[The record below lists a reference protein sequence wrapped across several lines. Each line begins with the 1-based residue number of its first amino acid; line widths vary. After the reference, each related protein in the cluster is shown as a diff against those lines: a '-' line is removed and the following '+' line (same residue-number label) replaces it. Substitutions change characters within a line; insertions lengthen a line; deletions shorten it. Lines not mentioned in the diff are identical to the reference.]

1 VSNSDEWEQR
11 RLPRNSSYTVMVV
24 PDRTAAVRRYRVPKR
39 LVQVVL
45 GVAASVL
52 LVAGGATVHYFAILS
67 DASEARALRDENLQ
81 LRSELRLVQDKMT
94 RVSGSL
100 ERVERLDAKL
110 RMMTRLN
117 DPQRNLAIGPLG
129 PDDRDL
135 ASPAPPVA
143 RPAAAASADADTGI
157 DLPELGDGPAK
168 TTDAQLELLHAR
180 LDNLA
185 VKAHREETSLRELRE
200 YFQDQKTLLS
210 AMPSIWPAHGWVTSG
225 FGTRVDPFTGERSM
239 HEGLDIASQE
249 GTKVHAPADGSVV
262 YAGLHGGYGNVVV
275 IDHGF
280 GVNTRYGHLSE
291 IYVKVGQ
298 KVHRGQIIGAIG
310 NTGRSTGPHL
320 HYEVRV
326 NGIPV
331 DPRKF
336 ILN

>member
-1 VSNSDEWEQR
+1 
-11 RLPRNSSYTVMVV
+11 M
-24 PDRTAAVRRYRVPKR
+24 
-39 LVQVVL
+39 
-45 GVAASVL
+45 
-52 LVAGGATVHYFAILS
+52 
-67 DASEARALRDENLQ
+67 
-81 LRSELRLVQDKMT
+81 
-94 RVSGSL
+94 
-100 ERVERLDAKL
+100 ERLDAKL

-129 PDDRDL
+129 PDDRQL
-135 ASPAPPVA
+135 SSPTPPVA
-143 RPAAAASADADTGI
+143 APAAATSADADSGI
-157 DLPELGDGPAK
+157 DLPELGDSPAK
-168 TTDAQLELLHAR
+168 TTDGQLELLHAR
-180 LDNLA
+180 LDNLS

-291 IYVKVGQ
+291 ILREGGPEGAPGPDYRRHREHRP
-298 KVHRGQIIGAIG
+298 VHRAPPPLRGAGQRNPRG
-310 NTGRSTGPHL
+310 SP
-320 HYEVRV
+320 EVHPELRV
-326 NGIPV
+326 VPASGVVPPF
-331 DPRKF
+331 PRTPS
-336 ILN
+336 LGLSDHG